1 MACRCFLSQVAK
13 KMRVERDAMMDS
25 GPAGGRAL
33 PAGAAALLTWWPKH
47 PGICRGLVQRHG
59 SLGGHHG
66 LERALTPSSFSR
78 FHLVNPSISSHPRED
93 ISPVPTTRCSFK
105 MNLNLSA
112 SLNIFK
118 LISRPSLCLPH
129 ATVGTFNDLPVP
141 LDRLFSKPGRSVDIR
156 AVVLDK
162 DDCFAYPEESAVY
175 DSYKVYLRAVCQSFL
190 FVEHNPCST
199 SAFACRKSG

>member
-1 MACRCFLSQVAK
+1 
-13 KMRVERDAMMDS
+13 
-25 GPAGGRAL
+25 
-33 PAGAAALLTWWPKH
+33 
-47 PGICRGLVQRHG
+47 
-59 SLGGHHG
+59 
-66 LERALTPSSFSR
+66 
-78 FHLVNPSISSHPRED
+78 
-93 ISPVPTTRCSFK
+93 

-118 LISRPSLCLPH
+118 LIARPSLCLPH

-175 DSYKVYLRAVCQSFL
+175 DSYKVLYICLPKRLVVNTTYLLDFCFCM
-190 FVEHNPCST
+190 P
-199 SAFACRKSG
+199 

>member
-1 MACRCFLSQVAK
+1 MFSFASRKKNEGRARRDDGLGTCRGTRLACRRRSAFHMVAQAP
-13 KMRVERDAMMDS
+13 DIA
-25 GPAGGRAL
+25 
-33 PAGAAALLTWWPKH
+33 
-47 PGICRGLVQRHG
+47 GICRGLVQRHG

-78 FHLVNPSISSHPRED
+78 FHFVNPSISSHPRED

-162 DDCFAYPEESAVY
+162 DDCFAYPEESTVY
-175 DSYKVYLRAVCQSFL
+175 DSYKVYHRAVCQSFI

>member
-1 MACRCFLSQVAK
+1 
-13 KMRVERDAMMDS
+13 
-25 GPAGGRAL
+25 
-33 PAGAAALLTWWPKH
+33 
-47 PGICRGLVQRHG
+47 
-59 SLGGHHG
+59 
-66 LERALTPSSFSR
+66 
-78 FHLVNPSISSHPRED
+78 
-93 ISPVPTTRCSFK
+93 

-141 LDRLFSKPGRSVDIR
+141 LDRLFSKPGRCVDIR

-175 DSYKVYLRAVCQSFL
+175 DSYKVYHRAVCQSSFL
-190 FVEHNPCST
+190 
-199 SAFACRKSG
+199 